1 VNWETLRPEIR
12 WAVEAAQDK
21 KARNVTVLDLSN
33 LAAFSQYFLL
43 CSGTS
48 SPQLEAITD
57 AIEERLRQHGI
68 RPQHREGRPGAEW
81 VLLDYGRLVVHIFS
95 ERARLYYDLERLW
108 RAAPR
113 ADIPSPDD
121 APPHSPSRG
130 GPFSSSSAPDSGTTQ
145 P

>member
-1 VNWETLRPEIR
+1 MTI
-12 WAVEAAQDK
+12 
-21 KARNVTVLDLSN
+21 LDLRN
-33 LAAFSQYFLL
+33 LSAFSQYFVL

-48 SPQLEAITD
+48 SPQLEAISD
-57 AIEERLRQHGI
+57 SIEERLHQHGI

-113 ADIPSPDD
+113 TDLSSPDD
-121 APPHSPSRG
+121 AVPDATARG
-130 GPFSSSSAPDSGTTQ
+130 GPLPAASEPDTGTTR

>member
-1 VNWETLRPEIR
+1 M
-12 WAVEAAQDK
+12 
-21 KARNVTVLDLSN
+21 TVLDLSN

-48 SPQLEAITD
+48 SPQLEAISD
-57 AIEERLRQHGI
+57 ATEERLRQHGV

-121 APPHSPSRG
+121 APPHSSSRG
-130 GPFSSSSAPDSGTTQ
+130 GPFSSPSAPDSGTTQ

>member
-1 VNWETLRPEIR
+1 VNWETLRPDIR

-48 SPQLEAITD
+48 SPQLEAIT
-57 AIEERLRQHGI
+57 EERLRQHGI

-121 APPHSPSRG
+121 APPNAPSRG
-130 GPFSSSSAPDSGTTQ
+130 GSFSSPAAPDSGPSQ

>member
-1 VNWETLRPEIR
+1 MNWETLRPEIR

-68 RPQHREGRPGAEW
+68 RPQHREGRPGAGTPRIETAW
-81 VLLDYGRLVVHIFS
+81 S
-95 ERARLYYDLERLW
+95 ERLW

-121 APPHSPSRG
+121 APPHSSSRG
-130 GPFSSSSAPDSGTTQ
+130 GPFSSPSAPGSGTTQ

>member
-1 VNWETLRPEIR
+1 MNWETLRPEIR

-57 AIEERLRQHGI
+57 AIEERLRQHGV

-81 VLLDYGRLVVHIFS
+81 LLLDLSLIHI
-95 ERARLYYDLERLW
+95 
-108 RAAPR
+108 
-113 ADIPSPDD
+113 
-121 APPHSPSRG
+121 
-130 GPFSSSSAPDSGTTQ
+130 
-145 P
+145 

>member
-1 VNWETLRPEIR
+1 MEETWL
-12 WAVEAAQDK
+12 
-21 KARNVTVLDLSN
+21 VTVESRCTFVFRSAMVFGSCDDD
-33 LAAFSQYFLL
+33 
-43 CSGTS
+43 GV
-48 SPQLEAITD
+48 
-57 AIEERLRQHGI
+57 

-81 VLLDYGRLVVHIFS
+81 LLLDYGRLVVHIFS

-121 APPHSPSRG
+121 VPPHSSSRG
-130 GPFSSSSAPDSGTTQ
+130 GPFSSPSAPDSGTTQ

>member
-1 VNWETLRPEIR
+1 VNWENLRPEIR

-21 KARNVTVLDLSN
+21 KARNVTVLDLRDLS
-33 LAAFSQYFLL
+33 AFSEYFVL

-48 SPQLEAITD
+48 SPQLEAISD
-57 AIEERLRQHGI
+57 AIEERLHQHGV
-68 RPQHREGRPGAEW
+68 RPRHREGRPGAEW

-121 APPHSPSRG
+121 VDSDAASPGAAFPSRNE
-130 GPFSSSSAPDSGTTQ
+130 PDSGTTR

>member
-1 VNWETLRPEIR
+1 VNWETLRPDIR

-81 VLLDYGRLVVHIFS
+81 VLLDYFDFLVHIFTPAT
-95 ERARLYYDLERLW
+95 RTFYDLERLW
-108 RAAPR
+108 G
-113 ADIPSPDD
+113 D
-121 APPHSPSRG
+121 AKQVEIAGQSR
-130 GPFSSSSAPDSGTTQ
+130 
-145 P
+145 